1 MITLIA
7 AVAENNAIGKKNQLL
22 WHLPDDFQRF
32 KNLTTGHYIIMGRKT
47 FESFPKPLPNREHV
61 VITRNG
67 NYNKTGITVVCSIE
81 EAIKVCPK
89 NEEVFIIG
97 GAEIYSQA
105 IEIADKIDITKV
117 HSSFEADA
125 FFPEFDLNQWEIVN
139 SAYHPIDERH
149 AFDFT
154 FQTYLRK

>member
-1 MITLIA
+1 MC
-7 AVAENNAIGKKNQLL
+7 
-22 WHLPDDFQRF
+22 F
-32 KNLTTGHYIIMGRKT
+32 
-47 FESFPKPLPNREHV
+47 
-61 VITRNG
+61 TRNG
-67 NYNKTGITVVCSIE
+67 KTFLKI
-81 EAIKVCPK
+81 IKVCPK

-105 IEIADKIDITKV
+105 IDIADKIDITKV

-125 FFPEFDLNQWEIVN
+125 FFPEFDLNQWEIV
-139 SAYHPIDERH
+139 SSVYHPKDERH

>member
-7 AVAENNAIGKKNQLL
+7 AVAENNAIGKNNQLL

-47 FESFPKPLPNREHV
+47 FESFPKLLPNREHV

-67 NYNKTGITVVCSIE
+67 NYNKTGITVVSSIE

-105 IEIADKIDITKV
+105 IEIADKIDITKI

-125 FFPEFDLNQWEIVN
+125 FFPEFDLNQWEIV
-139 SAYHPIDERH
+139 SSVYHPIDERH
-149 AFDFT
+149 AIDFT